1 MELHIL
7 SYKIE
12 LIPVLETVTVFRPE
26 RSLDEVEN
34 VTNIVYKWKRVALTT
49 NDNLWM
55 IFSL

>member
-34 VTNIVYKWKRVALTT
+34 VTNTVYKWKRVALTT